1 MTRLGID
8 IGGTFTDLTGVIP
21 ATGELFHIKALS
33 TPEQP
38 AQGVLDALDR
48 SGLRLEEVSLLV
60 HGTTIAINAIIEG
73 KGAPTGIVATEG
85 FRDILELRRG
95 ARTHLLDPLM
105 DKPPTFVPRRW
116 RTEVG
121 ERTRWDG
128 EIQRPLDEGQVVK
141 AVESLV
147 GEGVQSVAV
156 CLLNSYANSANE
168 QRIGE
173 IILGEF
179 PELYYT
185 LSSKLVPEMREF
197 ERTSTTALNAYI
209 QPVVHR
215 YLSKMES
222 ELRELGLKT
231 GLQLMQSNGGLMT
244 AEEAVNRPVHILES
258 GPAGGC
264 IAAVH
269 LGELVGAGNLITLDM
284 GGTTAK
290 ASVIEDGRPLT
301 TVEYEL
307 FEEPDKPGS
316 GWPIRVP
323 MIDIVEI
330 GAGGGSIAWL
340 DHGNTLQ
347 VGPQSSGASPGPVSY
362 SRGGMDPTITDA
374 NAILGRLVALL
385 GGTFPLDAERARRA
399 MEERIAGPLGISVEE
414 AATGILQISNSKIAD
429 LIREVTIAR
438 GRDPRDFGLIVYGGA
453 GPLVAGDVIRE
464 LGISKAI
471 IPPAPGNFSALG
483 LISTDIIHDV
493 VRTYIWDQQQ
503 VDLERLNNL
512 YYEMETEL
520 EARLRHEG
528 VAPEN
533 LVLQRSADLKYKG
546 QFHLV
551 NLPVKA
557 GFLAPDDL
565 AVLREAFEQEHL
577 RLYTYRSEG
586 EPTDLVNVRV
596 RGRGVLGRPE
606 LPLLG
611 VDTASKAFTNT
622 RPVYFREAGGPLD
635 CTIYQRKRLGSGS
648 TLAGPA
654 IVEENT
660 STTLV
665 PPGFDARVD
674 DYGNIILSIS

>member
-21 ATGELFHIKALS
+21 ATGELFHLKALS

-48 SGLRLEEVSLLV
+48 SGLRLEDVSLLV

-116 RTEVG
+116 RAVVG

-147 GEGVQSVAV
+147 SEGVQSVAV

-168 QRIGE
+168 ERIGE

-185 LSSKLVPEMREF
+185 LSSDLVPEMREF

-215 YLSKMES
+215 YLSKMVG

-264 IAAVH
+264 AAAIH

-340 DHGNTLQ
+340 DHGNALQ
-347 VGPQSSGASPGPVSY
+347 VGPQSSGASPGPVCY
-362 SRGGMDPTITDA
+362 SRGGTEPTITDA

-399 MEERIAGPLGISVEE
+399 MEERIAGPLGITVEE

-438 GRDPRDFGLIVYGGA
+438 GRDPRDFGLIAYGGA

-464 LGISKAI
+464 LGIGTAI

-493 VRTYIWDQQQ
+493 VRTYIWLQQQ
-503 VDLERLNNL
+503 VDLERLNHL
-512 YYEMETEL
+512 YDEIETEL
-520 EARLRHEG
+520 ESRLRHEG
-528 VAPEN
+528 IAPEN

-557 GFLAPDDL
+557 GSLTPNDL
-565 AVLREAFEQEHL
+565 AVLREAFEEEHL

-596 RGRGVLGRPE
+596 RGRGILGRPE

-611 VDTASKAFTNT
+611 RSTDSEAFTST
-622 RPVYFREAGGPLD
+622 RPVYFREAGGTLD

-674 DYGNIILSIS
+674 DYGNIILNIS